1 MFFYKFHHLQVSNG
15 TKNGTFGFMSQVEK
29 LGLVGY
35 QNFLEWL
42 LMAHLKTFAH
52 IYVLFMNS
60 TIRKWDIALKTT
72 LLVPPLKWKI
82 LKVQDSIIVIIMVR
96 NP

>member
-35 QNFLEWL
+35 QNFLEWC
-42 LMAHLKTFAH
+42 LMTHLKTSAH
-52 IYVLFMNS
+52 IYVLFIIS
-60 TIRKWDIALKTT
+60 TIYKRDIALKRT
-72 LLVPPLKWKI
+72 LLVPLLRWKI
-82 LKVQDSIIVIIMVR
+82 LEA
-96 NP
+96 